1 MMQLAWIAAFCFQ
14 VHDAPR
20 PWVDEIVYGIIIE
33 KFFDGDR
40 SNNFMKDRFLKDRPK
55 FEGGFWGGDLKGVI
69 DKLDEVAGLG
79 VTSILLYPVMQ
90 NDDGPIAKFLPTG
103 YRPMDYENVDRNF
116 GDVATLRSLVDQAH
130 ARKLGVILDM
140 PITLPGFHHPY
151 LSDPS
156 KKDWFGPKSE
166 YGVPR
171 WKAENPEVADYLIGV
186 CKRWKEQSNCDGFR
200 LDSAHLQPVSFWK
213 RFVAEIKAAPPSK
226 PFVILPEL
234 TVSPREIGAFITG
247 AGFDGAYDFSV
258 LRTREVFG
266 KGEDVSSL
274 SFLAREAERFYSAPR
289 TMLAPIDN
297 YEKAFVTIA
306 KEPKAARTL
315 LALTYILTMN
325 RVPLLYAGNELG
337 VAFDEVGGAFPAD
350 RDASPFLTRV
360 KALIMLRNRVPALR
374 RGDFTEV
381 LARDPIY
388 AFVRTLGDD
397 RVLVALNSSDRPIDA
412 STPIGHRPWAEVGL
426 IDLLGG
432 EVVKP
437 AGDAAAIKLEP
448 FGARILAVK

>member
-1 MMQLAWIAAFCFQ
+1 MHLAWIAALCVQ

-40 SNNFMKDRFLKDRPK
+40 SNNFMKDRFLKDRSK
-55 FEGGFWGGDLKGVI
+55 YEGGFWGGDLRGVI
-69 DKLDEVAGLG
+69 DKLDEVASLG

-116 GDVATLRSLVDQAH
+116 GDVATLRSLVDRAH
-130 ARKLGVILDM
+130 ARRLGVILDM

-151 LSDPS
+151 LTDPS
-156 KKDWFGPKSE
+156 KKGWFGPKSE

-171 WKAENPEVADYLIGV
+171 WKAENPEVADYLIGI
-186 CKRWKEQSNCDGFR
+186 CKRWKERSNCDGFR
-200 LDSAHLQPVSFWK
+200 LDSAHLQPVAFWK

-234 TVSPREIGAFITG
+234 TVNPREIGAFISG
-247 AGFDGAYDFSV
+247 AGFDGAYDFSI
-258 LRTREVFG
+258 LRTRDVFG
-266 KGEDVSSL
+266 KGQDVGSL
-274 SFLAREAERFYSAPR
+274 SFLAREAEQFYPDPR
-289 TMLAPIDN
+289 AMLAPIDN
-297 YEKAFVTIA
+297 YEKAFVSIA
-306 KEPKAARTL
+306 KEPKSARTM
-315 LALTYILTMN
+315 LALTYILTID
-325 RVPLLYAGNELG
+325 RVPLLYAGNELAL
-337 VAFDEVGGAFPAD
+337 AFDEVGGAFPAD
-350 RDASPFLTRV
+350 RAASPFLARA
-360 KALIMLRNRVPALR
+360 KALIALRNREPALR
-374 RGDFTEV
+374 RGEFAEV

-397 RVLVALNSSDRPIDA
+397 RILVALNRSDRPMDVSA
-412 STPIGHRPWAEVGL
+412 PIGGRPWAESGL
-426 IDLLGG
+426 TDLLDG

-437 AGDAAAIKLEP
+437 AGVAAPIKLEP